1 MSSDRSITRELGVGE
16 VITKTFNLYKFEFV
30 KYFVLF
36 LVVYAVYGAVLTAVQ
51 NTITTTPVP
60 ANATGRQIVDWF
72 TANAGGLV
80 GSGALRSL
88 LFLVF

>member
-36 LVVYAVYGAVLTAVQ
+36 LVV
-51 NTITTTPVP
+51 
-60 ANATGRQIVDWF
+60 
-72 TANAGGLV
+72 
-80 GSGALRSL
+80 
-88 LFLVF
+88 